1 MPVQRSAAWQRATER
16 VGVQEIK
23 FHTLRHEGT
32 CRLFEAG
39 LQIQEV
45 ALITGHQS
53 WNMLR
58 RYTHLKPEN
67 VLEKLR

>member
-1 MPVQRSAAWQRATER
+1 MV
-16 VGVQEIK
+16 
-23 FHTLRHEGT
+23 
-32 CRLFEAG
+32 AG
-39 LQIQEV
+39 LQIQEA

-67 VLEKLR
+67 VLEKLK

>member
-1 MPVQRSAAWQRATER
+1 MGATDR
-16 VGVQEIK
+16 VGLREIK

-32 CRLFEAG
+32 CRLFEVG

-45 ALITGHQS
+45 ALITGHLS

-67 VLEKLR
+67 VLEKLK